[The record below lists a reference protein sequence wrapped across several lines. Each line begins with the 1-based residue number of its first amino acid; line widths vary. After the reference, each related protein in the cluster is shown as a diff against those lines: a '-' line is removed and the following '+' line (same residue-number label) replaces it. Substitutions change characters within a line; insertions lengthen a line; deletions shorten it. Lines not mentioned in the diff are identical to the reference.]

1 MDVSKD
7 SALKI
12 AEFLLQIKA
21 VRLSPREPFQWSS
34 GWKSPIY
41 CDNRKTLSY
50 PNIRT
55 FIRQQLT
62 EVVTEEFG
70 KPDAIVG
77 VATGG
82 IPQGVL
88 VAQELGTSFAYIRPK
103 PKEHGMQNRIEGVLT
118 DEQNVVVIEDLIS
131 TGKSSIAAVE
141 ALRENDIT
149 VKGLVSIFTYN
160 LPAAEENLKNA
171 NLQAYSLCDYETL
184 IEQALRS
191 EYIAEKDLEPLRKW
205 RESPETWGK

>member
-62 EVVTEEFG
+62 EVVTEKFG

-103 PKEHGMQNRIEGVLT
+103 PKEHGMHNRIEGVLT

-171 NLQAYSLCDYETL
+171 NLQAFSLCDYETL

-191 EYIAEKDLEPLRKW
+191 EYIAEKDLESLRKW